1 MAVGGAAL
9 TERMGVDSGDI
20 PLEFGVLAGCPVNGK
35 LGVQDKFVIAGS
47 RILGGLS
54 EGRHDELG
62 LRRLEFLAQGLDQ
75 ANQVLLVPNG
85 MGLDVAVFVA
95 LPPGKALDFVPP
107 ALPMRKLLVEV
118 IQHLVS
124 GLEAVVVLLAGI
136 PIDGLG
142 SRPFVPGERR
152 LLVAGVDLSLVF
164 KLFAAGGEEVPGKG
178 TVALRRLE
186 DEDGLINV
194 VADGMAE
201 ADFRADPPSG
211 NSKRPIARRGYHA
224 TVPNVVAGLPLP
236 LLVDQIRVHTLELH

>member
-1 MAVGGAAL
+1 
-9 TERMGVDSGDI
+9 MG
-20 PLEFGVLAGCPVNGK
+20 
-35 LGVQDKFVIAGS
+35 KF
-47 RILGGLS
+47 
-54 EGRHDELG
+54 
-62 LRRLEFLAQGLDQ
+62 
-75 ANQVLLVPNG
+75 
-85 MGLDVAVFVA
+85 
-95 LPPGKALDFVPP
+95 
-107 ALPMRKLLVEV
+107 LVEV

-152 LLVAGVDLSLVF
+152 LLVAGVDLSLIF

-236 LLVDQIRVHTLELH
+236 LLVDQIRVHALELH

>member
-20 PLEFGVLAGCPVNGK
+20 PLEFGVLAGCPVHGK

-62 LRRLEFLAQGLDQ
+62 LRCLEFLAQGLDQ
-75 ANQVLLVPNG
+75 TDEVLLILHG
-85 MGLDVAVFVA
+85 MGLDVTVFVA
-95 LPPGKALDFVPP
+95 LPPSKALDFK
-107 ALPMRKLLVEV
+107 ASSLPLGKFLVEV

-124 GLEAVVVLLAGI
+124 SLEAVVVLLAGI

-164 KLFAAGGEEVPGKG
+164 KLFAAGGEEVGGKERLPCD
-178 TVALRRLE
+178 VLRMRT
-186 DEDGLINV
+186 G
-194 VADGMAE
+194 
-201 ADFRADPPSG
+201 S
-211 NSKRPIARRGYHA
+211 S
-224 TVPNVVAGLPLP
+224 T
-236 LLVDQIRVHTLELH
+236 